1 MANLLEEEIVNKIGM
16 NNTIGFDFSKKIEI
30 YRKENDK
37 KSIAVS
43 FYSYEG
49 NLYIDEEENE
59 DIPFDDYEEES
70 QKLIHSEIMKDNY
83 E

>member
-16 NNTIGFDFSKKIEI
+16 NETLEKDFSDELEVV
-30 YRKENDK
+30 ENDK
-37 KSIAVS
+37 EISYALA
-43 FYSYEG
+43 FYTYEG
-49 NLYIDEEENE
+49 NVYILDSNGK

-70 QKLIHSEIMKDNY
+70 QKLIYNTIMLDDY

>member
-16 NNTIGFDFSKKIEI
+16 NETLEKDFSDELEVVEKDKEI
-30 YRKENDK
+30 SY
-37 KSIAVS
+37 ALS
-43 FYSYEG
+43 FYTYEG
-49 NLYIDEEENE
+49 NVYILDSNGT

-70 QKLIHSEIMKDNY
+70 QKLIYNTIMLDNY